1 MVRRLLLQIAAPAIH
16 WTPIALGRRCA
27 ESMGAG
33 PVQPQDIVI
42 LPRFAPAILCGLR
55 KRWTA
60 GCKVQNEWY
69 QALGCGSVL
78 QTQTDVPMSSPSSVS
93 KASEARHSDL
103 MVNLTPVGSQ
113 QSTKC
118 RLGLAAFLV
127 P

>member
-1 MVRRLLLQIAAPAIH
+1 
-16 WTPIALGRRCA
+16 
-27 ESMGAG
+27 
-33 PVQPQDIVI
+33 
-42 LPRFAPAILCGLR
+42 LCGLR

-69 QALGCGSVL
+69 QAPGCGSVL
-78 QTQTDVPMSSPSSVS
+78 KTQTDVPMSSPSSVS